1 MALTK
6 QKFTSYLKA
15 ADFRTLFIEEMGWNK
30 VNASFSSMPTF
41 YAGETSFEIKAIAHR
56 NGFQVLQCSVEEL
69 PSNATCKKLDIKL
82 RKAANDYICIFIIP
96 GTEHHQW
103 VAPIKT
109 NEKRDIVIIEYADA
123 DESSS
128 GGNSCTGWDGRSV
141 VRVYDCLC
149 TEYPPESYRGTYV
162 EADCYPLF
170 SCNYDLPM

>member
-56 NGFQVLQCSVEEL
+56 NGFQVLQCSVQQM
-69 PSNATCKKLDIKL
+69 PSNAVCKKLDTKL
-82 RKAANDYICIFIIP
+82 RKAANDYICIFFIP

-103 VAPIKT
+103 VAPVKA
-109 NEKRDIVIIEYADA
+109 NEKRDLVIIEYAEAEKAQFLFEKIASLSFDIGSPFIFIL
-123 DESSS
+123 SSKKDIK
-128 GGNSCTGWDGRSV
+128 GEV
-141 VRVYDCLC
+141 
-149 TEYPPESYRGTYV
+149 
-162 EADCYPLF
+162 
-170 SCNYDLPM
+170 